1 MIAHC
6 TLDPEIQPYVTL
18 FRIHPD
24 FKDKGGGLFRDM
36 RCHLAF
42 KVRFGVMGFLFKLG
56 LDTWSVFF
64 CVEGG
69 GWEVPFNLSSKTP
82 PCPPVKSP
90 CCGLFRL
97 ILSVQP

>member
-18 FRIHPD
+18 FRIHPE
-24 FKDKGGGLFRDM
+24 FKHKGGGLFRDM

-64 CVEGG
+64 VWRVAGG
-69 GWEVPFNLSSKTP
+69 RYHSTLVQKPPHAPPSKAH
-82 PCPPVKSP
+82 VAAFSD
-90 CCGLFRL
+90 
-97 ILSVQP
+97 